1 MESPESIGKRT
12 FHYVVYYNE
21 ETQNWGVETYEASDG
36 DIWDSEL
43 DEWRWAD
50 DDIVA
55 GETDLDGSL
64 YKELEL
70 AVDKL
75 PKPKMTPAGQEPDLL
90 YGNEE
95 V

>member
-1 MESPESIGKRT
+1 MGKRH
-12 FHYVVYYNE
+12 FHYVLVYKE
-21 ETQNWGVETYEASDG
+21 ETNEWYVETYEVGDG
-36 DIWDSEL
+36 DIYDPDL

-75 PKPKMTPAGQEPDLL
+75 PLPKMTPAGQEPDLL
-90 YGNEE
+90 YGNEA
-95 V
+95 